1 MGRNNHSKEN
11 GTVSTADLEKS
22 VLRLEVNYRGIFQ
35 KSLAYRITNDL
46 VYAAHSEG
54 KTAFSNGRYS
64 DDPQRNGVPCA
75 NFAFFSDKLSEDDLE
90 AVASASM
97 DIDRA
102 NVVVVLDDTMVKGLE
117 PWGHYGIRPI
127 NEKVIA
133 GGTLLVISRRKPE
146 ELIKHLE
153 KKPFSY
159 NIAILPGDQSFAGLW
174 YYRDD
179 FTDVRTLAAIARIAP
194 DVVGIKT
201 IEEYVRKKYA
211 DEGKVKGVQE
221 AYDSVAVREVHPS
234 EGIVWPYPKPKL
246 PSWENFE
253 EGIAVKSVARGFK
266 MGPRGQNRNPD
277 FKRGTSKT
285 QRPVIRFD
293 TCIKCTLCWYDCPDE
308 CFDPAADGLYDVN
321 YEYCTGCGRCAQV
334 CPVNDCIVMVDELNF
349 DNNNS
354 PWELYKKNPEA
365 YVKMIE
371 EKKGTVRFMPSP
383 VTGKGEKH
391 TDIKVPVPFKASGG
405 N

>member
-1 MGRNNHSKEN
+1 MGGNNHSKEN

-153 KKPFSY
+153 KKPFNY
-159 NIAILPGDQSFAGLW
+159 TVYVLFEATIIAYTYSWLREKGLLSGNHLVTTW
-174 YYRDD
+174 PPVAYP
-179 FTDVRTLAAIARIAP
+179 AP
-194 DVVGIKT
+194 
-201 IEEYVRKKYA
+201 E
-211 DEGKVKGVQE
+211 
-221 AYDSVAVREVHPS
+221 
-234 EGIVWPYPKPKL
+234 PKP
-246 PSWENFE
+246 P
-253 EGIAVKSVARGFK
+253 
-266 MGPRGQNRNPD
+266 M
-277 FKRGTSKT
+277 
-285 QRPVIRFD
+285 
-293 TCIKCTLCWYDCPDE
+293 
-308 CFDPAADGLYDVN
+308 AA
-321 YEYCTGCGRCAQV
+321 
-334 CPVNDCIVMVDELNF
+334 
-349 DNNNS
+349 
-354 PWELYKKNPEA
+354 
-365 YVKMIE
+365 
-371 EKKGTVRFMPSP
+371 
-383 VTGKGEKH
+383 
-391 TDIKVPVPFKASGG
+391 
-405 N
+405 